1 MRIRTLVL
9 QRYGGWSDRELD
21 LGNGLTIVSGPNE
34 AGKTTLLDALSDL
47 LWGMP
52 RPVRHAWQFSPSR
65 LGLQACVHVDGRDIT
80 VRRSTRGL
88 HDSDDAPI
96 DAPWG
101 PGGAEARKR
110 WRQGFG
116 LGHEELREGG
126 RRLCDGG
133 GDLAELVFTARSG
146 RDVRAVARALDGEA
160 DKLFRDH
167 RGSKTVEVRAAMGRY
182 ERTEEMAAEQMSRAG
197 EVTAL
202 VDEIGRLERRAS
214 ELARSRT
221 IAARDSEHA
230 RQTRRGHEPA
240 RTLAGLR
247 VDRAAL
253 SASGAVLDAVR
264 LDEFEQA
271 SADLAAA
278 QRATEE
284 HRARAD
290 DLRARRTGLDVDDVL
305 LADAAR
311 IRELEAAA
319 QAMHADAERAAALR
333 AEVADLHRR
342 AETALSALFAAPDGP
357 VSDRLA
363 AVHLPADRIRDLDE
377 LAAAV
382 QAAEDERERA
392 ERAHRAALGEV
403 RDAADGV
410 GGLDLD
416 RVAQV
421 AEVRRA
427 IEAEGSAAAQWRA
440 TVTDRADAR
449 ARRDDA
455 LAAAGWVPST
465 GPVPATGAEYGSAGG
480 GSAGGGS
487 PADGSPADGSVA
499 SIPGPSTA
507 GRAPGS
513 ATVPGDVAGSA
524 ALPGGV
530 AGSVDTPGAAGSATA
545 TGEVAGAAAAPGAAG
560 PATATGEVAG
570 AAAAPGEPA
579 AAGSGPAS
587 GAGVASRAG
596 ERRSRRRSVDE
607 AGAWT
612 LWPDAG
618 AAADP
623 TTGDRRN
630 RRRTA
635 TGGRISTSLADHGG
649 QAAETAESEHPRIA
663 TPPARVMRRLR
674 SAVRD
679 TAQEAVTATRDVEA
693 ARDRLRAATTAR
705 DAVAGGGRPVDPATL
720 AAARAER
727 DTRVEALLDALR
739 RSTDPIPDA
748 VHGGAARLAAPDAAQ
763 HAGVPGGAG
772 RGPGSQAPSVAS
784 DAAQGARVPE
794 GGEPTSPADLAAAAA
809 AAERAIGAADRVA
822 DDMIDSAD
830 RVAELAHRESE
841 LATAR
846 EDAGAADTAA
856 EAAEKRRIESETE
869 WTALWRAHGV
879 AAPDPDDAD
888 AVCAS
893 LTEAAR
899 AHADVVRADERLA
912 GLYEQTRAQEEALA
926 TALSRAG
933 RPRDGAGLDVLL
945 VSAADLAAEAD
956 RVHDRRVLLGRLR
969 SDADRAGGAADAARH
984 ECEAAGL
991 RWRHGLRA
999 AGLPGDLEPAG
1010 WSTRR
1015 DTVGEAQQA
1024 GRAATRADAEADR
1037 LQRSVDGHRDAV
1049 AALVGTHLPEIPAD
1063 PLGRLPELVER
1074 VRAASEAAV
1083 SAAHLDDG
1091 IVEAEKEAGRS
1102 ARAAAG
1108 ARSVL
1113 DRLAVELALTETLD
1127 AGGLEAAAERGAR
1140 AVELDA
1146 QIAEASRLLA
1156 AAAPDLNG
1164 EDLVASAPEVE
1175 PSALDEHRARCEE
1188 TERELE
1194 TTRAEILEQLGG
1206 LRSRRRELEGADGA
1220 ATLHAEAQEHLA
1232 RAADAAERYLV
1243 VHMQREI
1250 LRRELDTYER
1260 THASPLL
1267 VAAGALL
1274 ERLTGGRFV
1283 ALRPPAEGGRRLV
1296 AVRADGEE
1304 LDPTRLSE
1312 GTADQVHLA
1321 LRLAGIE
1328 QLQADRVAAGLPT
1341 VPVVLDDVLMTF
1353 DDERAVAATAV
1364 LSELAQRFQVLLF
1377 THHDHLVTLARMAG
1391 HEFTVAALAPPA
1403 AVEDPVDADA
1413 ARATPVG

>member
-9 QRYGGWSDRELD
+9 QRYGGWSDRELA
-21 LGNGLTIVSGPNE
+21 LGPGLTIVSGPNE

-65 LGLQACVHVDGRDIT
+65 LGLQACVEVDGADLD

-88 HDSDDAPI
+88 HDADGAPVE
-96 DAPWG
+96 APWG
-101 PGGAEARKR
+101 PGGADARKR

-126 RRLCDGG
+126 RRLCSGG

-146 RDVRAVARALDGEA
+146 RDVRAVVGALDGEA

-182 ERTEEMAAEQMSRAG
+182 ERTEASAAEQMARAG

-202 VDEIGRLERRAS
+202 VEEIGRLERRAA
-214 ELARSRT
+214 ELARSRA
-221 IAARDSEHA
+221 IAVRDSDHA
-230 RQTRRGHEPA
+230 RQALRGHEPA
-240 RTLAGLR
+240 RTLAGMRADR
-247 VDRAAL
+247 VEL
-253 SASGAVLDAVR
+253 EASGAVLDATR
-264 LDEFEQA
+264 LDEHRRA
-271 SADLAAA
+271 SADLGAAEQEVA
-278 QRATEE
+278 D

-290 DLRARRTGLDVDDVL
+290 DLRARRAELDVDEVL

-311 IRELEAAA
+311 VRELQAAA
-319 QAMHADAERAAALR
+319 QARDADAERAATLR
-333 AEVADLHRR
+333 AESAELHRQ
-342 AETALSALFAAPDGP
+342 AETALSALFAVPSGP
-357 VSDRLA
+357 VPDRLA
-363 AVHLPADRIRDLDE
+363 EVHLPADRVRDLDE
-377 LAAAV
+377 LAATLE
-382 QAAEDERERA
+382 AAQDERERA

-403 RDAADGV
+403 RDAVDGV

-416 RVAQV
+416 RVARV

-440 TVTDRADAR
+440 SVTERADAR

-455 LAAAGWVPST
+455 LAAAGWL
-465 GPVPATGAEYGSAGG
+465 PVARPA
-480 GSAGGGS
+480 
-487 PADGSPADGSVA
+487 PAQRRPRR
-499 SIPGPSTA
+499 P
-507 GRAPGS
+507 
-513 ATVPGDVAGSA
+513 
-524 ALPGGV
+524 
-530 AGSVDTPGAAGSATA
+530 
-545 TGEVAGAAAAPGAAG
+545 
-560 PATATGEVAG
+560 
-570 AAAAPGEPA
+570 APGE
-579 AAGSGPAS
+579 
-587 GAGVASRAG
+587 
-596 ERRSRRRSVDE
+596 
-607 AGAWT
+607 WT
-612 LWPDAG
+612 LWPVEDGDHDRSVRSDPATG
-618 AAADP
+618 GPSRTAAADHVP
-623 TTGDRRN
+623 GTPED
-630 RRRTA
+630 
-635 TGGRISTSLADHGG
+635 D
-649 QAAETAESEHPRIA
+649 HPRIA
-663 TPPARVMRRLR
+663 APPAREMRRLR

-679 TAQEAVTATRDVEA
+679 TVRDAEA
-693 ARDRLRAATTAR
+693 AVRAEEVARERVHAATTAR
-705 DAVAGGGRPVDPATL
+705 DAVAGGGRPVGPDTL
-720 AAARAER
+720 AAARSER
-727 DTRVEALLDALR
+727 DTRVADLLTALR
-739 RSTDPIPDA
+739 AT
-748 VHGGAARLAAPDAAQ
+748 
-763 HAGVPGGAG
+763 PGGDHAAG
-772 RGPGSQAPSVAS
+772 GAS
-784 DAAQGARVPE
+784 DAADTARVPA
-794 GGEPTSPADLAAAAA
+794 GEDLATAAAL
-809 AAERAIGAADRVA
+809 AERAIGAADRVA

-846 EDAGAADTAA
+846 GDAATAEQTSTDA
-856 EAAEKRRIESETE
+856 ETARTTAESE

-879 AAPDPDDAD
+879 AAQDPDEAD

-899 AHADVVRADERLA
+899 AHAEVLRADERLA
-912 GLYEQTRAQEEALA
+912 GLFEQTRAQEEALA

-933 RPRDGAGLDVLL
+933 RPREGAGLDVLL
-945 VSAADLAAEAD
+945 VAAADLAAEAD

-969 SDADRAGGAADAARH
+969 ADADRAGGAADAARY
-984 ECEAAGL
+984 EVESAEV

-999 AGLPGDLEPAG
+999 AGLAGDLEPGG

-1024 GRAATRADAEADR
+1024 GRAAARAGTDADR
-1037 LQRSVDGHRDAV
+1037 LQRAVDAHRDAIV
-1049 AALVGTHLPEIPAD
+1049 ALVATHLPDGPAED
-1063 PLGRLPELVER
+1063 AVTRLPELAER
-1074 VRAASEAAV
+1074 VRVASEAAV

-1091 IVEAEKEAGRS
+1091 IAEAERDATRA
-1102 ARAAAG
+1102 ARAAQV

-1127 AGGLEAAAERGAR
+1127 AGGVEAAAERGAR

-1146 QIAEASRLLA
+1146 RADEASRLLA
-1156 AAAPDLNG
+1156 AAAPDLDP
-1164 EDLVASAPEVE
+1164 EELVASEADV
-1175 PSALDEHRARCEE
+1175 SSLDDHRARCEE

-1194 TTRAEILEQLGG
+1194 STRTDVLEQLGAR
-1206 LRSRRRELEGADGA
+1206 RSRRRELEGADGA
-1220 ATLHAEAQEHLA
+1220 AALHAEAQEHLA

-1243 VHMQREI
+1243 VHLQREI
-1250 LRRELDTYER
+1250 LRRELDAYER

-1283 ALRPPAEGGRRLV
+1283 ALRPPSEGGRRLV

-1304 LDPTRLSE
+1304 LDPSRLSE

-1364 LSELAQRFQVLLF
+1364 LSDLAERFQVLLF
-1377 THHDHLVTLARMAG
+1377 THHDHLVTLARRAG
-1391 HEFTVAALAPPA
+1391 HAFTVAALAPPA
-1403 AVEDPVDADA
+1403 ALEDPVDADA

>member
-9 QRYGGWSDRELD
+9 QRYGGWSDRELA
-21 LGNGLTIVSGPNE
+21 LGPGLTIVSGPNE

-52 RPVRHAWQFSPSR
+52 RPARHAWQFSPSR
-65 LGLQACVHVDGRDIT
+65 LGLQACVDVDGRELT

-88 HDSDDAPI
+88 FDDGDTPLE
-96 DAPWG
+96 APWG

-116 LGHEELREGG
+116 LGHEQLREGG
-126 RRLCDGG
+126 RRLCSGG

-146 RDVRAVARALDGEA
+146 RDVRAVVGALDGEA

-167 RGSKTVEVRAAMGRY
+167 RGSKSVEVRAAMGRY
-182 ERTEEMAAEQMSRAG
+182 ERTEASAAEQMSRAG

-202 VDEIGRLERRAS
+202 VEEIGRLERRAA
-214 ELARSRT
+214 ELARSRS
-221 IAARDSEHA
+221 IAARDSDHA
-230 RQTRRGHEPA
+230 RQALRGHEPA
-240 RTLAGLR
+240 RTLAALR

-253 SASGAVLDAVR
+253 EASGAVLDATR
-264 LDEFEQA
+264 LGEYRTASDE
-271 SADLAAA
+271 LATAEHDVA
-278 QRATEE
+278 E
-284 HRARAD
+284 HRSRAD
-290 DLRARRTGLDVDDVL
+290 ELRVRRAELDVDEVL

-311 IRELEAAA
+311 VRELESAA
-319 QAMHADAERAAALR
+319 QAREGDADRVAALR
-333 AEVADLHRR
+333 AESAELHRR
-342 AETALSALFAAPDGP
+342 AETALSALFCAPAGP
-357 VSDRLA
+357 VSERLA
-363 AVHLPADRIRDLDE
+363 EVHLPADRVRDLDE
-377 LAAAV
+377 LAETLH
-382 QAAEDERERA
+382 AAEDERERA

-416 RVAQV
+416 RVARV

-427 IEAEGSAAAQWRA
+427 IETEGSAAAQWR
-440 TVTDRADAR
+440 TSVTERADAR

-455 LAAAGWVPST
+455 LAAAGWL
-465 GPVPATGAEYGSAGG
+465 PV
-480 GSAGGGS
+480 
-487 PADGSPADGSVA
+487 
-499 SIPGPSTA
+499 IRTA
-507 GRAPGS
+507 PTPRRA
-513 ATVPGDVAGSA
+513 
-524 ALPGGV
+524 
-530 AGSVDTPGAAGSATA
+530 
-545 TGEVAGAAAAPGAAG
+545 
-560 PATATGEVAG
+560 
-570 AAAAPGEPA
+570 
-579 AAGSGPAS
+579 
-587 GAGVASRAG
+587 
-596 ERRSRRRSVDE
+596 RRRSPDADE
-607 AGAWT
+607 WT
-612 LWPDAG
+612 LWPADEVTPVVATRDDRSETCDHRVDDEP
-618 AAADP
+618 AATPEAD
-623 TTGDRRN
+623 
-630 RRRTA
+630 
-635 TGGRISTSLADHGG
+635 
-649 QAAETAESEHPRIA
+649 HPRIA
-663 TPPARVMRRLR
+663 TPPSREMRRLR

-679 TAQEAVTATRDVEA
+679 TAQDASAAARAVEA
-693 ARDRLRAATTAR
+693 AHDRVRAATTAR
-705 DAVAGGGRPVDPATL
+705 DAVAGGGRPVDHGTL

-727 DTRVEALLDALR
+727 DTRVSTLLDALR
-739 RSTDPIPDA
+739 RAT
-748 VHGGAARLAAPDAAQ
+748 GGTRA
-763 HAGVPGGAG
+763 
-772 RGPGSQAPSVAS
+772 SSVAH
-784 DAAQGARVPE
+784 DGTDDVRVPE
-794 GGEPTSPADLAAAAA
+794 GADLAAAAA
-809 AAERAIGAADRVA
+809 QAERAIGAADRVA

-841 LATAR
+841 LAAARDEASAAEQASTAA
-846 EDAGAADTAA
+846 DGAGAAA
-856 EAAEKRRIESETE
+856 ESE
-869 WTALWRAHGV
+869 WSALWRAHGV

-899 AHADVVRADERLA
+899 AHAEVLRADERLA

-926 TALSRAG
+926 TALARAG
-933 RPRDGAGLDVLL
+933 RPREGAGLDVLL
-945 VSAADLAAEAD
+945 VAAADLAAEAD

-969 SDADRAGGAADAARH
+969 TDADRAGGAADAARH
-984 ECEAAGL
+984 ECEAAAL

-999 AGLPGDLEPAG
+999 AGLPGDLEPGG

-1024 GRAATRADAEADR
+1024 GRAAARADAEADR
-1037 LQRSVDGHRDAV
+1037 MQRSVDAHGEAI
-1049 AALVGTHLPEIPAD
+1049 AELVRTHLPDSPAD
-1063 PLGRLPELVER
+1063 PLSRLPELVER
-1074 VRAASEAAV
+1074 VRVATEAAV

-1091 IVEAEKEAGRS
+1091 IAESEREAARS
-1102 ARAAAG
+1102 ARAAQS

-1127 AGGLEAAAERGAR
+1127 AGGLEAAAERGQR

-1146 QIAEASRLLA
+1146 RAEETSRLLA
-1156 AAAPDLNG
+1156 AAAPDLAAA
-1164 EDLVASAPEVE
+1164 DLVASAPDTE
-1175 PSALDEHRARCEE
+1175 PGALDETRARCEE

-1194 TTRAEILEQLGG
+1194 TTHADVREQLGG

-1243 VHMQREI
+1243 VHLQREI
-1250 LRRELDTYER
+1250 LRRELDAYER

-1267 VAAGALL
+1267 VAAGAVL

-1283 ALRPPAEGGRRLV
+1283 ALRPPAEGGRRLI

-1364 LSELAQRFQVLLF
+1364 LSELASRFQVLLF
-1377 THHDHLVTLARMAG
+1377 THHDHLVTLARRAG
-1391 HEFTVAALAPPA
+1391 HEFTVAALAAPS
-1403 AVEDPVDADA
+1403 AVEDPVDAQA
-1413 ARATPVG
+1413 ARATPVAG